1 MLSNDLYL
9 SLSGVSLFY
18 GRRNILSDV
27 NLSLYRGDILAV
39 TGPNGG
45 GKTSLV
51 RIMLGLLAPTSGS
64 VRCLNGG
71 EKTPADVGYLPQK
84 NSMDMRFPIT
94 LEEMVES
101 GLVGCGVTD
110 AAARRSRVAD
120 ALEVMELTHLR
131 KRQIGEVSGGQFQR
145 ALMARALIGEPEL
158 LVLDE
163 PTSYM
168 DAYFEEKVFDILKG
182 VSGKCTV
189 VMVSHAVDKVRRIAS
204 RLVSVNRTVTEIP
217 L

>member
-1 MLSNDLYL
+1 M
-9 SLSGVSLFY
+9 
-18 GRRNILSDV
+18 
-27 NLSLYRGDILAV
+27 
-39 TGPNGG
+39 
-45 GKTSLV
+45 
-51 RIMLGLLAPTSGS
+51 
-64 VRCLNGG
+64 
-71 EKTPADVGYLPQK
+71 
-84 NSMDMRFPIT
+84 
-94 LEEMVES
+94 
-101 GLVGCGVTD
+101 
-110 AAARRSRVAD
+110 
-120 ALEVMELTHLR
+120 R

-217 L
+217 V